1 LRTTGRGRNGFLSGD
16 FEPQMPADIS
26 AGIGFS
32 GRVSTT
38 KAQRHKD
45 LGQLGIQRPEARMP
59 NCSPG
64 VIIHRLRS
72 RPECRPARSHGG
84 HRHTS
89 RRVEGSRPQF
99 APRPVL
105 AVPLISSRLP
115 PGRSRLGRVKALLKA
130 PSRARQKARYRA
142 SQIAH
147 SRAHSKAH
155 SIARSKAS
163 VGASRIALRIAQVK
177 AQDIASHIAPLRAPR
192 KALVKA
198 LLNAELKAHLRASFR
213 ASS

>member
-1 LRTTGRGRNGFLSGD
+1 
-16 FEPQMPADIS
+16 MPAGLP
-26 AGIGFS
+26 AGIGFP
-32 GRVSTT
+32 GRIPAAKTRV
-38 KAQRHKD
+38 HKG
-45 LGQLGIQRPEARMP
+45 LGQPEIQRTEARMQH
-59 NCSPG
+59 CSPG
-64 VIIHRLRS
+64 VIIHRLCS

-99 APRPVL
+99 APRTVL

-198 LLNAELKAHLRASFR
+198 LLNAELKAHLRASFG